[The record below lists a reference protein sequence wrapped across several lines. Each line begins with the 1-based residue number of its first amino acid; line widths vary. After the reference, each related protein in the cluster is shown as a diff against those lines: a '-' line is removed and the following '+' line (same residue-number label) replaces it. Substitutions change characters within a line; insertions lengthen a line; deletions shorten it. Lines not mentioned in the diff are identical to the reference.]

1 MVDRAQ
7 LLKGLL
13 EGCILEIIQRE
24 ETYGYKITS
33 DLNDSGFK
41 DLNEGS
47 VYPVLIRLE
56 KKGYIVSES
65 KKSPL
70 GPKRKY
76 FTITDEGRGFLKSFK
91 AVWKDISKV
100 VDNIMKGGDLCE

>member
-13 EGCILEIIQRE
+13 EGCILEIIQRD

-33 DLNDSGFK
+33 DLNQSGFI

-56 KKGYIVSES
+56 KKGYIISES

-76 FTITDEGRGFLKSFK
+76 FTITNGGRDFIESFK
-91 AVWKDISKV
+91 IMWSDISKV
-100 VDNIMKGGDLCE
+100 VDNIMKDGDFCE